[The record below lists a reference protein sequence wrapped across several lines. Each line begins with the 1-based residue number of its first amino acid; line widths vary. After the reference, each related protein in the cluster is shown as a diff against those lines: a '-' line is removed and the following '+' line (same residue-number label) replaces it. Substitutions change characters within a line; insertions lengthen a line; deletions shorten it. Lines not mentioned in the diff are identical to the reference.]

1 MRRNRMRH
9 YLRGNEI
16 VQRSILAMVL
26 AGDPM
31 ARTVPEL
38 SREIGDR
45 GHVELAVNTLVEH
58 GLLEVQGG
66 RSKSLRPTDAARR
79 CHRLD
84 DW

>member
-26 AGDPM
+26 ASDPM
-31 ARTVPEL
+31 VRTLPEL
-38 SREIGDR
+38 AQEIGERDD
-45 GHVELAVNTLVEH
+45 VERAVGALIEH

-66 RSKSLRPTDAARR
+66 RSRSLRPTNAARR

-84 DW
+84 SW